1 MKRTSKYLSIATAC
15 ILTWWLCRRLA
26 FHAGAQTA
34 GSPSVEHEQYRV
46 VFHYLW
52 LPWSWIP
59 RGLLESWGMTDMA
72 GLPRFASF
80 FGILWATIVG
90 VGLLWLLERRRSS
103 DHVSTIKA

>member
-1 MKRTSKYLSIATAC
+1 
-15 ILTWWLCRRLA
+15 
-26 FHAGAQTA
+26 
-34 GSPSVEHEQYRV
+34 
-46 VFHYLW
+46 
-52 LPWSWIP
+52 
-59 RGLLESWGMTDMA
+59 MTDMA